1 MFFKSQVNNDDDDSM
16 SIKRKEATSH
26 EYESSRR
33 KKKKKTKQGG
43 TPLPACSWVHFSR
56 EFIKEYSAS
65 HPESSGL
72 KVKRKLIP
80 PRKLHRNQAL
90 QVYLL

>member
-1 MFFKSQVNNDDDDSM
+1 MADVTSPDFDRTDISPLDFVEKEVNNDDDDSM

-43 TPLPACSWVHFSR
+43 TPHPACSWVHFSR
-56 EFIKEYSAS
+56 EFIKEYSA
-65 HPESSGL
+65 
-72 KVKRKLIP
+72 
-80 PRKLHRNQAL
+80 
-90 QVYLL
+90 